1 MAFGCYDLPYAGLG
15 AQMAAAQLSP
25 FHNFWSSVFDFTP
38 AAAPIATAGQQ
49 QADAN
54 WTLLPGSASVQQLL
68 GDPALPEAAQ
78 QLLGAS
84 NADEAAAAAEAK
96 KEAEGPAGDV
106 LGADSM
112 PAPALS
118 QADCMCVIHTSKQ
131 QAHQQE
137 QSAGS
142 SSTSSSL
149 FVMFPAGQH
158 TAALHWTHN
167 NIQQQQ
173 QQHQQQHQEAPQCQ
187 EQQQEAGAAVAEPPA
202 ATDASPDDVNV
213 GCSASD
219 PVGPAAAAAAAAAVV
234 LHTNEAS
241 IPAAVLQQ
249 LATAA
254 GWSKQQ
260 VKQLGVTAGVKGK
273 AAAGACVGLE
283 VACSTE
289 EVRQQLCSNAEAVGA
304 LCCTSIAAAALFRDL
319 GVDG

>member
-1 MAFGCYDLPYAGLG
+1 
-15 AQMAAAQLSP
+15 MAAAQLSP

-38 AAAPIATAGQQ
+38 AAAPTATAAAGQQ

-54 WTLLPGSASVQQLL
+54 WRLLPGSASVQQLL
-68 GDPALPEAAQ
+68 GAPVLPKAVQ

-84 NADEAAAAAEAK
+84 DADEAAAAAAAGSTSIGTAAAAA
-96 KEAEGPAGDV
+96 EAEGPAGDV
-106 LGADSM
+106 VGADSM

-149 FVMFPAGQH
+149 FAMFPAGQH
-158 TAALHWTHN
+158 TAALHWTHS

-173 QQHQQQHQEAPQCQ
+173 QHHQQQHQEAPQCQ
-187 EQQQEAGAAVAEPPA
+187 AQQQEAGAAVAEPPA
-202 ATDASPDDVNV
+202 APDASPDDVNFC
-213 GCSASD
+213 CSASD
-219 PVGPAAAAAAAAAVV
+219 PVGPAAAAVV

-260 VKQLGVTAGVKGK
+260 VKQLGVTAVVKGK

-289 EVRQQLCSNAEAVGA
+289 EVRQQLCSSAEAVGA
-304 LCCTSIAAAALFRDL
+304 LCCTSAAAAALFRDL